1 MGERRESKKRET
13 RQRISDVATE
23 LFFARGF
30 DAVTLDE
37 IAAAADVSK
46 MTVFNYFARKEDLML
61 DRQDDLK
68 LVFLREAIRA
78 RHNGQS
84 PIASLR
90 VLMGK
95 LQEQK
100 HSFGRFDRH
109 TADFWR
115 FVAASPSLGARL
127 RELNDE
133 AAEGLAVELGG
144 PKPDGLARLAA
155 GMIVLTVHTARQEAL
170 HVFDRGGSAKKANAA
185 FFALIDQGFAA
196 VQGMAATGAGFSGDD
211 SSRADAKGKPHV
223 SLTGNARPGSGA
235 ALSSSMGGAT
245 SE

>member
-23 LFFARGF
+23 LFLARGF

-37 IAAAADVSK
+37 IAAAANVSK

-68 LVFLREAIRA
+68 LLFFREAIRA
-78 RHNGQS
+78 RPQGQS
-84 PIASLR
+84 PIAELR
-90 VLMGK
+90 ALMGK
-95 LQEQK
+95 LREQK
-100 HSFGRFDRH
+100 HPFARFDRH

-115 FVAASPSLGARL
+115 FVAASPSLEARL

-133 AAEGLAVELGG
+133 AAEGLAIELGG

-155 GMIVLTVHTARQEAL
+155 GMIVLTVRTARQEAVR
-170 HVFDRGGSAKKANAA
+170 VFEHGGSAKKANAV

-196 VQGMAATGAGFSGDD
+196 VQGME
-211 SSRADAKGKPHV
+211 SRPP
-223 SLTGNARPGSGA
+223 ARTHPG
-235 ALSSSMGGAT
+235 
-245 SE
+245 

>member
-37 IAAAADVSK
+37 VAIVANVSK
-46 MTVFNYFARKEDLML
+46 MTVFNYFARKEDLVL

-68 LVFLREAIRA
+68 LVFFREAIRA
-78 RHNGQS
+78 RPKGRA
-84 PIASLR
+84 PIAELR

-95 LQEQK
+95 LREEK
-100 HSFGRFDRH
+100 HPFVRFDRH

-115 FVAASPSLGARL
+115 FVAASPSLEARL

-133 AAEGLAVELGG
+133 AAEGLAIELAG

-155 GMIVLTVHTARQEAL
+155 GMIVLTVRTARQEAVR
-170 HVFDRGGSAKKANAA
+170 VFDRGGSAKKANAV
-185 FFALIDQGFAA
+185 FFSLLDQGFAA
-196 VQGMAATGAGFSGDD
+196 VQRMLATGA
-211 SSRADAKGKPHV
+211 DAKPERGV
-223 SLTGNARPGSGA
+223 SSP
-235 ALSSSMGGAT
+235 
-245 SE
+245 

>member
-23 LFFARGF
+23 LFLARGF

-37 IAAAADVSK
+37 IAAAANVSK

-68 LVFLREAIRA
+68 LLFFREAIRA
-78 RHNGQS
+78 RPKGQS
-84 PIASLR
+84 PIAELR

-95 LQEQK
+95 LREQK
-100 HSFGRFDRH
+100 HSFSRFDRQ
-109 TADFWR
+109 TTDFWR
-115 FVAASPSLGARL
+115 FVAASPSLEARL

-133 AAEGLAVELGG
+133 AAEGLAIELAG
-144 PKPDGLARLAA
+144 PKPDGLTRLAA
-155 GMIVLTVHTARQEAL
+155 NMIVLTVHTARQEAVR
-170 HVFDRGGSAKKANAA
+170 VFVHGGSTKKANAA

-196 VQGMAATGAGFSGDD
+196 IHGML
-211 SSRADAKGKPHV
+211 ADPTRRV
-223 SLTGNARPGSGA
+223 
-235 ALSSSMGGAT
+235 
-245 SE
+245 